1 MLWARLRDSADYDE
15 LLDILEMQQA
25 NADARAAAKLNAD
38 VHEMNRRAILVAER
52 AQNGGRG
59 G

>member
-25 NADARAAAKLNAD
+25 NADARAAQRKNAD
-38 VHEMNRRAILVAER
+38 IEEMNKRAILVAER
-52 AQNGGRG
+52 SNGGGRG
-59 G
+59 